1 MSIRVGING
10 FGRNGRNFYRE
21 VLDAG
26 ADIEVVGV
34 NDLMGIGKLVH
45 LLRHDSGL
53 RRLGHPVTHDGD
65 SITVGDNRFVVLAER
80 DPGALPWG
88 ELAVDVVVESTGRFT
103 DAESARRHLAAGAW
117 KVVISAP
124 AKGVD
129 FTVVMGINDDG
140 FDVATHSVI
149 SNASCTIN
157 CLAPMAKVLLDNFGV
172 EQGDMTTTRACTNDQ
187 VTLDLP
193 HPDLRRAAAAN
204 IIQAGAAGAISL
216 VIPGLKGKLDG
227 FAMRVPVI
235 TGSATNLVATVG
247 RDVTREEVNEAFR
260 EAANGSLKG
269 YLEYTEDPVV
279 STDIIGSPAS
289 CTLDGRLTMARGRQV
304 KIAGWYDNE
313 WGYSNRLVDCVRLV
327 AGPVPDVAR

>member
-1 MSIRVGING
+1 
-10 FGRNGRNFYRE
+10 
-21 VLDAG
+21 
-26 ADIEVVGV
+26 
-34 NDLMGIGKLVH
+34 
-45 LLRHDSGL
+45 
-53 RRLGHPVTHDGD
+53 
-65 SITVGDNRFVVLAER
+65 
-80 DPGALPWG
+80 
-88 ELAVDVVVESTGRFT
+88 
-103 DAESARRHLAAGAW
+103 
-117 KVVISAP
+117 VVISAP

-140 FDVATHSVI
+140 FDVAAHSVI

-172 EQGDMTTTRACTNDQ
+172 EQGYMTTTRACTNDQ
-187 VTLDLP
+187 VILDLP

-204 IIQAGAAGAISL
+204 IIQTKTGAAGAISL

-235 TGSATNLVATVG
+235 TGSATDLVATVG
-247 RDVTREEVNEAFR
+247 QHVTREEVNEAFR

-269 YLEYTEDPVV
+269 YLEYAEDPIV
-279 STDIIGSPAS
+279 STDIIGSAAS
-289 CTLDGRLTMARGRQV
+289 CIVDGRLTMARGRQV
-304 KIAGWYDNE
+304 KIVGWYDNE